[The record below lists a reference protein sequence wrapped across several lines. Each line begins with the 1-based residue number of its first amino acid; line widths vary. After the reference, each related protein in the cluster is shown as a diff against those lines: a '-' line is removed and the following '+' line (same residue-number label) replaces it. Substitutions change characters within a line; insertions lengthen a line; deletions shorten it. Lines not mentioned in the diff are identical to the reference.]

1 MASPPPSHHVQ
12 IGATLSEVGDGMYPF
27 FYAFV
32 VFGFSLFG
40 GGVIQAVFCSR
51 DRHAEDTGADHRSY
65 QEARDEDGL
74 GEYRCALRSSI
85 VHVDRPYRKPQ
96 RGSGTAAE
104 REQKGEHA
112 FV

>member
-1 MASPPPSHHVQ
+1 MASRNPSHHVQ

-74 GEYRCALRSSI
+74 GEYRCSLRSSI

>member
-1 MASPPPSHHVQ
+1 MVSPNPSHHVQ

-74 GEYRCALRSSI
+74 GEYRCSLRSSI
-85 VHVDRPYRKPQ
+85 VHVDRP
-96 RGSGTAAE
+96 
-104 REQKGEHA
+104 
-112 FV
+112 